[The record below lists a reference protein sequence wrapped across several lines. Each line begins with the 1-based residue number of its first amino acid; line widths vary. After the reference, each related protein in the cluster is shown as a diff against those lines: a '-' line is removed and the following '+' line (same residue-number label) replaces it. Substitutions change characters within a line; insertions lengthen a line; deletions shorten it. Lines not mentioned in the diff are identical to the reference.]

1 MSVKFETPRTRKRR
15 RVIVD
20 AIVRTRRS
28 ITYTEIV
35 HLMRS
40 MGFAPTEGA
49 VFSVSEMLRTAHG
62 WVSWLPCV
70 GVTAYHVADMTA
82 EEERALRLQ
91 MGYPTPSSCHKI
103 EVCTGWADLSD
114 YVHRAA
120 KKCGVVTGFDWH
132 YFNYP
137 SLRRFM

>member
-1 MSVKFETPRTRKRR
+1 MSIKFETTRTRKRR
-15 RVIVD
+15 RVVAD
-20 AIVRTRRS
+20 AIVRSRRS
-28 ITYTEIV
+28 ITSAEIV

-40 MGFAPTEGA
+40 MGYIPTDGA
-49 VFSVSEMLRTAHG
+49 VFSVSELLRTSYG
-62 WVSWLPCV
+62 WVSWSPV
-70 GVTAYHVADMTA
+70 AGVTAYHAADVTA
-82 EEERALRLQ
+82 EEERAMRLQ
-91 MGYPTPSSCHKI
+91 MGYPTPSSRRKF

-120 KKCGVVTGFDWH
+120 KRCGVVMGFDWD